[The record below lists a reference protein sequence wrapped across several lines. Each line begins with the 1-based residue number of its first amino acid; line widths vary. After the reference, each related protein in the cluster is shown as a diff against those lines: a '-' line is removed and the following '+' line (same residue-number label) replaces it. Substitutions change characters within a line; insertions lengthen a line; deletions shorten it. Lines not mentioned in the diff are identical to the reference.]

1 MEDTIVA
8 ISTSVG
14 EGAISIIRLSGHDAL
29 NIASKVFTKD
39 LTKVDSHTIH
49 YGFITSNNEKIDEVL
64 VSVMKAPKTFT
75 REDIVEINCHGGI
88 ATTNKVLEVLLE
100 NGARLAEPGE
110 FTKRAFLNGRID
122 LLEAEATMDLISSK
136 AESARKISI
145 NTLTGETSNLIKN
158 LRSELV
164 KIISNI
170 EVNIDYPE
178 YEDIEVLTNESILPD
193 IKKFKEKL
201 EEIIKKSEDSKVIKE
216 GIRVGIIGRPNVGKS
231 SLLNSLLEEEK
242 AIVTDV
248 PGTTRDIV
256 EGSLIVSGIPLNII
270 DTAGIRKTED
280 TVEKI
285 GVEKS
290 LKIID
295 TSDLLIYILN
305 NNEEITEEEKEIL
318 KRGTVDFYTCSYYM
332 SSCIT
337 THEGEATVEGN
348 LAGGAKNPYLQA
360 SDWGWQIDPDG
371 LRYSLNEI
379 YERYR
384 IPIMV
389 VENGLGARDEKAED
403 GQIHD
408 SYRIDYLRR
417 HIEAMYEATEDGVDL
432 MGYTPWG
439 CIDLVSASTGEMAKR
454 YGFIY
459 VNKFDD
465 GTGDLSRE
473 KKDSFDWYKN
483 VIATNGQCL

>member
-318 KRGTVDFYTCSYYM
+318 EKTKNKKRLIVVNKIDLKTKLNKKLLDSYIEI
-332 SSCIT
+332 SVKENIGIDKIKD
-337 THEGEATVEGN
+337 EIKRLFNIGEISTN
-348 LAGGAKNPYLQA
+348 DMTYLSNA
-360 SDWGWQIDPDG
+360 RSIA
-371 LRYSLNEI
+371 LLKKSLNNINDAINEI
-379 YERYR
+379 NNNN
-384 IPIMV
+384 PIDI
-389 VENGLGARDEKAED
+389 VELSLKESWNNLGEVIGETYTDELLDE
-403 GQIHD
+403 
-408 SYRIDYLRR
+408 L
-417 HIEAMYEATEDGVDL
+417 
-432 MGYTPWG
+432 
-439 CIDLVSASTGEMAKR
+439 
-454 YGFIY
+454 F
-459 VNKFDD
+459 
-465 GTGDLSRE
+465 SR
-473 KKDSFDWYKN
+473 F
-483 VIATNGQCL
+483 CLGK

>member
-29 NIASKVFTKD
+29 NIVSKIFTKD

-248 PGTTRDIV
+248 PGTTRDAV

-318 KRGTVDFYTCSYYM
+318 EKTKNKKRIIVVNKIDLKTKLNKKLLDSYIEI
-332 SSCIT
+332 SVKENIGIDKIKD
-337 THEGEATVEGN
+337 EIKRLFNIGEISTN
-348 LAGGAKNPYLQA
+348 DMTYLSNA
-360 SDWGWQIDPDG
+360 RSIA
-371 LRYSLNEI
+371 LLKKSLNNINDAINEI
-379 YERYR
+379 NNNN
-384 IPIMV
+384 PIDI
-389 VENGLGARDEKAED
+389 VELSLKESWNNLGEVIGETYTDELLDE
-403 GQIHD
+403 
-408 SYRIDYLRR
+408 L
-417 HIEAMYEATEDGVDL
+417 
-432 MGYTPWG
+432 
-439 CIDLVSASTGEMAKR
+439 
-454 YGFIY
+454 F
-459 VNKFDD
+459 
-465 GTGDLSRE
+465 SR
-473 KKDSFDWYKN
+473 F
-483 VIATNGQCL
+483 CLGK